1 MGSGPPGSHREL
13 RGVTRTRSCFQH
25 EVESGLSVIP
35 SRQLAVDPS
44 GPQGEVASAW
54 P

>member
-1 MGSGPPGSHREL
+1 MGPGPPGSHREL
-13 RGVTRTRSCFQH
+13 RGVTCTRGCFQR

-35 SRQLAVDPS
+35 SRQLVINPS
-44 GPQGEVASAW
+44 APQGEVASAW